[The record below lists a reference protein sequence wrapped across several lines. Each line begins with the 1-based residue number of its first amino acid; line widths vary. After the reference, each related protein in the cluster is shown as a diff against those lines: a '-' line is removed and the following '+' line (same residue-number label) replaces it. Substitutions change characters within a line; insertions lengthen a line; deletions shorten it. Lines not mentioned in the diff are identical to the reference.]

1 MTALEQL
8 RKLTAWDIT
17 AALGGFLATVAPG
30 LLIVYLFDP
39 ALVLKLETMKLFV
52 LSAAITLPV
61 LAVNAFAMLIVG
73 IRMGIWNKRTITR
86 QYRQHLFFYQA
97 TWAFLTLYAAVLI
110 AFLFSLNVSQFIWV
124 VGGVDAVVGVA
135 IMYLVYLI
143 HNASA

>member
-1 MTALEQL
+1 MNFLEQL
-8 RKLTAWDIT
+8 KNLTAWDIT
-17 AALGGFLATVAPG
+17 TVLGGFLATVAPG

-52 LSAAITLPV
+52 FSAAITLPV

-73 IRMGIWNKRTITR
+73 IWMGIWSKSKETVT
-86 QYRQHLFFYQA
+86 RQHLFFYEA

-110 AFLFSLNVSQFIWV
+110 AFLCSLNVSQFIWV

-135 IMYLVYLI
+135 VMFVVRELAKS
-143 HNASA
+143 AS